1 MIPGRV
7 FKRNS
12 FFAKRIVESLHQH
25 IEALIFAS
33 EQSISALEI
42 TTCLNMAFNQEFEVA
57 QIEEQIELLIE
68 KYRKEEFFFE
78 LARIDNGYQFLT
90 KNKFAGTLS
99 VWFQQ
104 NNKKKLSNAAMET
117 LSIIAYRQ
125 PITKVG
131 VEQIRGV
138 NCDYSIQ
145 KLLEKDLITIA
156 GKSDAPGRPI
166 LYATSRLFMDYF
178 KLNSLEDLPQLKDIQ
193 TEENE
198 IGVQAES

>member
-1 MIPGRV
+1 M
-7 FKRNS
+7 
-12 FFAKRIVESLHQH
+12 HQH
-25 IEALIFAS
+25 IEVLIFAS
-33 EQSISALEI
+33 EQSITASEI
-42 TTCLNMAFNQEFEVA
+42 TACLNTLFNKEYEVA
-57 QIEEQIELLIE
+57 QIEEQIGLLRE
-68 KYRKEEFFFE
+68 KYREEAFFFE
-78 LARIDNGYQFLT
+78 LAQIDNGYQFLS

-99 VWFQQ
+99 VLFQQ

-117 LSIIAYRQ
+117 LSIIAYQQ

-145 KLLEKDLITIA
+145 KLLEKDLITII

-178 KLNSLEDLPQLKDIQ
+178 KLNSLEDLPKLKDIQ
-193 TEENE
+193 PEENE
-198 IGVQAES
+198 IGIQPER

>member
-1 MIPGRV
+1 M
-7 FKRNS
+7 
-12 FFAKRIVESLHQH
+12 HQH

-33 EQSISALEI
+33 EQSITASEI
-42 TTCLNMAFNQEFEVA
+42 STCLNMIFNQEYEA
-57 QIEEQIELLIE
+57 GQIEEQIELLRE
-68 KYRKEEFFFE
+68 KYRKDEFFFE

-90 KNKFAGTLS
+90 KNKFSGTLS
-99 VWFQQ
+99 VLFQQ

-117 LSIIAYRQ
+117 LSIIAYQQ

-166 LYATSRLFMDYF
+166 LYTTSRLFMDYF
-178 KLNSLEDLPQLKDIQ
+178 KLESLEDLPKLKDIQ
-193 TEENE
+193 PQENE
-198 IGVQAES
+198 IGIQAES